1 MTGIDFSRTCG
12 RPHGPAIVSKKE
24 NNMGRR
30 QALLSVFCT
39 ILLLAG
45 ARVEAAESYYK
56 GKRITLL
63 INFAAGGPTDIE
75 GRLFAKYLVKHIEAA
90 TSIIVRNMDGASG
103 VVGA

>member
-1 MTGIDFSRTCG
+1 
-12 RPHGPAIVSKKE
+12 
-24 NNMGRR
+24 MGRR

-45 ARVEAAESYYK
+45 ARVEAADSYYK

-75 GRLFAKYLVKHIEAA
+75 GRLFVPSMQDYLKSRVTGPNALR
-90 TSIIVRNMDGASG
+90 SRMASTVSVVEPG
-103 VVGA
+103 VIAPLFGYNLA